1 MHISDGILPGT
12 MILATTALAAAGVAN
27 GLRKMDVDH
36 IPRAGIVAAVFFVAS
51 LIHVPIGPSS
61 AHLVLTGLTGLLLG
75 WCAFPAI
82 AAALLL
88 QVVFFGFGGLT
99 SWGANVLNMALP
111 AVICHSVFHRGICG
125 RAGSGRILW
134 AAAAGACGI
143 SLSALMVAGTLFLC
157 GREFIGVAT
166 AVLAANAPVM
176 MVEGLVTGSVIAFL
190 WRVQPEIL
198 AGCGARDELGTRNA
212 ERGTRETLE

>member
-1 MHISDGILPGT
+1 M
-12 MILATTALAAAGVAN
+12 MLATTGMAVAGIAN
-27 GLRKMDVDH
+27 GLRKMDHDH
-36 IPRAGIVAAVFFVAS
+36 VPKVGIVSAVFFVAS

-111 AVICHSVFHRGICG
+111 AVLCAYAFGRGIRNAPTPTG
-125 RAGSGRILW
+125 LFIRA
-134 AAAAGACGI
+134 AVAGACGI
-143 SLSALMVAGTLFLC
+143 LLSGLMVAGTLFLC
-157 GREFIGVAT
+157 GKEFLGT
-166 AVLAANAPVM
+166 AAAILVANAPVM
-176 MVEGLVTGSVIAFL
+176 IVEGLITGFVISFL
-190 WRVQPEIL
+190 HKVQPEVL
-198 AGCGARDELGTRNA
+198 RGVWSDEGK
-212 ERGTRETLE
+212 EEH